1 MAPPYRTAE
10 FDILFGSG
18 VSKLGCLFDAAEAA
32 GVVERKGSWYAYG
45 GENLA
50 QGRDN
55 AVEVL
60 RERGDL
66 RQEVERRTRE
76 ALGLDRAGGD
86 EAAGAEGAAGA
97 DEAAGVEQG

>member
-60 RERGDL
+60 RERGIAQVGLEQHAVIRKRAAL
-66 RQEVERRTRE
+66 REVLPADRMSKLF
-76 ALGLDRAGGD
+76 ALASL
-86 EAAGAEGAAGA
+86 
-97 DEAAGVEQG
+97 